1 MNEPGARSDRPAVT
15 AAQAMQHAAKAYTRA
30 EWAEAERWCR
40 GVLAARQDYF
50 DALNLLG
57 IISARMRRTEEAG
70 SWFRR
75 AIAANPGNAEV
86 HNNYGNV
93 LTELE
98 RFDDALNSYERALI
112 IKPNYV
118 EAHFHR
124 GVLLQAL
131 GRFNEAL
138 ESYDGALQVNPAFA
152 EACNNR
158 GNTLHALKRFDD
170 ALGSYERALE
180 IKSDYADAY
189 FNRGALLQAL
199 GRFNEALESYD
210 GALRVNDAFAEAYN
224 NRGVTLQT
232 LRRFNEA
239 LESYERALQI
249 KPDFA
254 GAHNNRGN
262 TLHALKLF
270 DDALDSYERALEI
283 KSDYADAHLNRGVT
297 LQDCKRFEDARS
309 SYESALKF
317 KPDLD
322 WVYGMWLHSKM
333 QLCEWNEFDLHIAN
347 LIGKVEQR
355 ERATP
360 PFAVLALSDSLA
372 AQRQATQT
380 WVGASYPD
388 NCSRPAKNERRGE
401 RIRIGYYSSDYGNH
415 PVAQLAVGL
424 FEEHDRTQFEVVAFS
439 WRQSLADELSGR
451 IKTAF
456 DRFVD
461 VRGRSDREV
470 AQLSREYGIDIAV
483 DLMGLTGGLRTGIF
497 AVHAAPIQVNFLGY
511 PGTMGA
517 PYMDY
522 IVADPILI
530 PPESRER
537 YTEKIVYLPNSY
549 QANDRKRRISDR
561 EFTRAELGL
570 PPTGFVFCCF
580 NNSFKIT
587 PNTFNGWM
595 RILKQVEGSVLW
607 LFEENETAADNL
619 RREAEARGVESGRL
633 VFARRMPLPEHLAR
647 HRAADLFIDTL
658 PYNAHTTASD
668 ALWAGL
674 PVLTCVGESFA
685 GRVAA
690 SLLNAVG
697 LPELINATQ
706 EQYEAMAVALAGN
719 AARLAELKEKLSR
732 NRLTTPLFDTARFT
746 EHLEDAY
753 TQMYQ
758 RHQAG
763 LSPEHIYVDV
773 GR

>member
-1 MNEPGARSDRPAVT
+1 MNKLGADSDRSAVT
-15 AAQAMQHAAKAYTRA
+15 ASQAVQYAAKAYTRG

-40 GVLAARQDYF
+40 RILAARPDYF
-50 DALNLLG
+50 DALHLLG

-70 SWFRR
+70 SWFRC
-75 AIAANPGNAEV
+75 AVAANPGSAEV

-93 LTELE
+93 LTELG
-98 RFDDALNSYERALI
+98 RFDDALESYERALT
-112 IKPNYV
+112 IKPSYV

-124 GVLLQAL
+124 GVLLQAR
-131 GRFNEAL
+131 GRFDEAL
-138 ESYDGALQVNPAFA
+138 ESYERALQVNPAFA

-170 ALGSYERALE
+170 ALESYERALE
-180 IKSDYADAY
+180 TKADYADAY
-189 FNRGALLQAL
+189 FNRGALLQML
-199 GRFNEALESYD
+199 GRFDEALESYD
-210 GALRVNDAFAEAYN
+210 GALRINRAFAEAYN
-224 NRGVTLQT
+224 NRGLTLQT

-239 LESYERALQI
+239 LESYQRALRI

-270 DDALDSYERALEI
+270 DEALESYARALEI
-283 KSDYADAHLNRGVT
+283 KPDYADAHLNRGVT
-297 LQDCKRFEDARS
+297 LQDFKRFEDARS

-317 KPDLD
+317 KPNLD

-333 QLCEWNEFDLHIAN
+333 QLCEWNEFGLHIADF
-347 LIGKVEQR
+347 IGKVERR

-372 AQRQATQT
+372 VQRQATQT

-388 NCSRPAKNERRGE
+388 NCPRPAKNERRGE

-424 FEEHDRTQFEVVAFS
+424 FEEHDRTRFDVVAFS
-439 WRQSLADELSGR
+439 WRQSLADEMAGR

-461 VRGRSDREV
+461 VCGRSDREV
-470 AQLSREYGIDIAV
+470 GQLSREYGIDIAV

-497 AVHAAPIQVNFLGY
+497 AERVAPIQVNFLGY

-530 PPESRER
+530 PPESREH
-537 YTEKIVYLPNSY
+537 YTEKIAYLPNSY
-549 QANDRKRRISDR
+549 QANDRKRRISDQ

-580 NNSFKIT
+580 NNNFKIT
-587 PNTFNGWM
+587 PSTFDGWM
-595 RILKQVEGSVLW
+595 RILARVEGSVLW
-607 LFEENETAADNL
+607 LLEDNETAANNL

-633 VFARRMPLPEHLAR
+633 VFARRMALAEHLAR
-647 HRAADLFIDTL
+647 HRLADLFIDTL

-674 PVLTCVGESFA
+674 PVLTRMGESFA

-690 SLLNAVG
+690 SLLHAVG
-697 LPELINATQ
+697 LPELIHATQ
-706 EQYEAMAVALAGN
+706 EQYEAMAVELAGN
-719 AARLAELKEKLSR
+719 AARLAELKDKLSR
-732 NRLTTPLFDTARFT
+732 NRLTRPLFDTEQFT
-746 EHLEDAY
+746 KHLEDAY
-753 TQMYQ
+753 TQMYR

-763 LSPEHIYVDV
+763 LSPEHIYVDA